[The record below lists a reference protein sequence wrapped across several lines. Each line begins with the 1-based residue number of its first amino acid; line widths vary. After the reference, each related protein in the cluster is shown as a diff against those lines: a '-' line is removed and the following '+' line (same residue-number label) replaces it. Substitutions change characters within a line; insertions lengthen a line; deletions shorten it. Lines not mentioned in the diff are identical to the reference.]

1 MKSTERVNTMLS
13 LCRAV
18 LGGETPSLDELS
30 PECAAELYALSH
42 HHDLAHLVSCALF
55 RAGRLDIA
63 SETGAKFQKAQ
74 MIAVFR
80 YENQRV
86 ELENIC
92 KTLENAGID
101 FIPLKGSELRSLY
114 PEPWMRTSSDIDVLV
129 HANDLDAASAAL
141 CEQLDYKS
149 EHGSDHDVSLMTP
162 SGVHV
167 ELHFDLMEDDRL
179 SENAATILNEVWL
192 HAAPVVG
199 MVHRHELSDAMF
211 YYYHIAHMAKHFYGG
226 GCGVRS
232 FADLWL
238 LIHRKEYNATARDTL
253 IARGNLTAFERA
265 TVRVANVWFSGDEP
279 DEIACEVAAYIL
291 RGGTFGV
298 AENRTAVQQSR
309 GESKFRY
316 MMRSIFMPYEQLYPY
331 YPSLKGRK
339 WLTFFYQI
347 RRIFR
352 LLREGKLKSG
362 VREIRA
368 AGAANETQIDRTRDL
383 LDRLGL

>member
-1 MKSTERVNTMLS
+1 MKPTERVNTMLS

-18 LGGETPSLDELS
+18 LGGDTPSLDELS
-30 PECAAELYALSH
+30 QESAAELYALSH

-55 RAGRLDIA
+55 RAGRLDIT
-63 SETGAKFQKAQ
+63 SEIGAKFQKSQ

-92 KTLENAGID
+92 KTLEEAGID
-101 FIPLKGSELRSLY
+101 FVPLKGSELRSLY

-129 HANDLDAASAAL
+129 HAEQLSAAQAAL
-141 CEQLDYKS
+141 CEQLDYKN

-179 SENAATILNEVWL
+179 SEAAATILNEVWS
-192 HAAPVVG
+192 HATPAEG
-199 MVHRHELSDAMF
+199 NKHRHELSDAMF

-238 LIHRKEYNATARDTL
+238 LIHRKEYDAAAREAL
-253 IARGNLTAFERA
+253 IARGNLTAFERTA
-265 TVRVANVWFSGDEP
+265 VCVADAWFSGTELSETARD
-279 DEIACEVAAYIL
+279 VAAYIL

-298 AENRTAVQQSR
+298 AENRTAVHRSR

-316 MMRSIFMPYEQLYPY
+316 VTRSIFMPYEQLCAY

-362 VREIRA
+362 VHEIRA
-368 AGAANETQIDRTRDL
+368 AGATDEEKIDRARDL